1 MKCIIP
7 NIFVSQTSISEIDFF
22 AGTFSLRGMPINNLA
37 SGRNLESVIGLLWGD
52 LFEDFPTGD
61 DLQSAL
67 GQAREQ
73 VFFYTEDID
82 EALLDMRPVDA
93 VRTLIA
99 KIPDV
104 TDLTTA
110 LHLIAA
116 PAVFAPAFMRMKRG
130 RHSVRPDPSIPHS
143 VDILRMMN
151 LSLPSEQEVS
161 ALDAYLISCVDYG
174 LTPPTLAAR
183 IAASVNAGMTS
194 SILAALSVF
203 SGSSHDSK
211 SDGILDVLDAFQA
224 NKASKKDGNFAIL
237 EKQNSWVKNNDPR
250 TPIIKDALLNVE
262 ISAPPRFQ
270 SRLSLVEEIFAN
282 QNQTELSD
290 NVGSSE
296 TTELKIYAALL
307 LEQLGFPRE
316 IFSCV
321 LSMGRSIGWI
331 AHSREQMSRPWLIR
345 PQLEYVGPENKALD

>member
-1 MKCIIP
+1 MKGIIQ
-7 NIFVSQTSISEIDFF
+7 NICVSQTSISEVNFVD
-22 AGTFSLRGMPINNLA
+22 GTFALRGVPINNLV
-37 SGRNLESVIGLLWGD
+37 SGWSLESVIGLLWGD
-52 LFEDFPTGD
+52 LFEGFPTGG

-73 VFFYTEDID
+73 IFFYTEDID
-82 EALLDMRPVDA
+82 DALLDMRPVDA

-130 RHSVRPDPSIPHS
+130 RHSVRPDASMPHS

-151 LSLPSEQEVS
+151 LSLPSEHEVS
-161 ALDAYLISCVDYG
+161 ALDTYLISCVDYG

-224 NKASKKDGNFAIL
+224 NKTSKKDGNFAIL
-237 EKQNSWVKNNDPR
+237 EKQNGWVKNNDPR
-250 TPIIKDALLNVE
+250 APIIKDALFNIENNGPL
-262 ISAPPRFQ
+262 RFQ
-270 SRLSLVEEIFAN
+270 NRRSLVEEIFAN
-282 QNQTELSD
+282 QNQTLLSD
-290 NVGSSE
+290 SVGSSE

-331 AHSREQMSRPWLIR
+331 AHSREQVNRPWLIR
-345 PQLEYVGPENKALD
+345 PQLEYVGPETKA